1 MIIEIPQKEEIAQEY
16 FLLQVKEIQR
26 LYDGNKERIKNACI
40 EYMRNLK
47 IDMLKQEVEDS
58 YNTLLEN
65 NTEFPECFGIDRN
78 NSKQVDRYKKTDL
91 YRLIISKSMTY
102 IYTLALEQQTKD
114 PTVAKIT
121 TPEIGEIL
129 KFARKLSGTE
139 EILKE
144 LKKKKNKLITEE
156 IVCHPESYLISNTF
170 PFQILNTA
178 NEKTR
183 KTRQK
188 NKPSGLEGLR
198 KYADELNTDSRNKAI
213 VMHRG
218 TGTTQQAKIELQR
231 NEAVMTITYEIDKF
245 LKNANESTQ
254 KIFYFLLCKMIH
266 HYDAET
272 GKLST
277 NTIEFRI
284 DELIEVG
291 IYKIQQSAYKG
302 FDETMKALESIRV
315 DYKNTVTRRGRKP
328 AYSDFGGGHI
338 FARHDKKG
346 GTAFVVLG
354 DSDQWE
360 LKKNFSFLFA
370 QYTILPEYAFK
381 LSQKSFNLLSYVYA
395 RARQNSD
402 EIHFD
407 TLIQKL
413 NLLNPEETKNITRDI
428 IEPIDKAITEI
439 EDICDGKIKFEL
451 IIDESLKLSEQIK
464 KGYLKIYL
472 NEDENQR
479 FENIAHKRQK
489 LQNKAKKT
497 NTEKKKKQ

>member
-1 MIIEIPQKEEIAQEY
+1 MIIEIPKIVYEKENTDELLYAKAEEID
-16 FLLQVKEIQR
+16 KR
-26 LYDGNKERIKNACI
+26 NNGNKTKITSECIRALFNADIQPLKVEI
-40 EYMRNLK
+40 EKIWNTYYVNSPHFKTK
-47 IDMLKQEVEDS
+47 IDMNDQKQAKAEKKALLHLGLLKAVE
-58 YNTLLEN
+58 
-65 NTEFPECFGIDRN
+65 
-78 NSKQVDRYKKTDL
+78 
-91 YRLIISKSMTY
+91 TY
-102 IYTLALEQQTKD
+102 IYLLSSKENTKSEIEIIYTLVEALSSEKTS
-114 PTVAKIT
+114 
-121 TPEIGEIL
+121 EIE
-129 KFARKLSGTE
+129 
-139 EILKE
+139 KE
-144 LKKKKNKLITEE
+144 LKEIKNLFLIEDEKKVENQTLCLI
-156 IVCHPESYLISNTF
+156 PNTF
-170 PFQILNTA
+170 SFQILNTA

-183 KTRQK
+183 RTRQK

-198 KYADELNTDSRNKAI
+198 KYAEELNTDSRNKAI

-266 HYDAET
+266 HYDAKT

-451 IIDESLKLSEQIK
+451 IIDENLKLSEQIK

-479 FENIAHKRQK
+479 FKNIAHKRQK